1 MALRLGLWMRYLLG
15 FRLAPFVATPPHVA
29 RRMLQLAS
37 LRPSD
42 FVYDLGCGDAR
53 LLIAAAKLYGVK
65 GYGVELDSQLF
76 REAKESVTKE
86 QLDHIIALEQR
97 DAFEVDLTP
106 ATVLT
111 LYLSEKGNLKLLPK
125 MRRELRAGARVVSF
139 CWAIAGVKPS
149 ATTRVDGIDLFL
161 YDTNT
166 LRASSHVDPCSER
179 NSL

>member
-1 MALRLGLWMRYLLG
+1 MALRLGLWMRYFLG
-15 FRLAPFVATPPHVA
+15 FRLAPFVPTPPHVA
-29 RRMLQLAS
+29 RRMLQLAN

-42 FVYDLGCGDAR
+42 LVYDLGCGDAR
-53 LLIAAAKLYGVK
+53 LLIAAKVYGAK

-86 QLDHIIALEQR
+86 QLGHMISLEQR

-125 MRRELRAGARVVSF
+125 MRRELCASARVVSF

-149 ATTRVDGIDLFL
+149 ATTRVDGINLFL
-161 YDTNT
+161 YDVNT
-166 LRASSHVDPCSER
+166 LRASDVQCGPFPW
-179 NSL
+179 NQ